1 MAVRQEKDK
10 TWTADF
16 RYLDLIENKV
26 KRYKKRG
33 FKSKRETQ
41 EFINNFT
48 NTNKSTSSKYFKDLF
63 LEWQSISNANESTKK
78 QRKAFATKYLESLM
92 NSDYTK
98 ISKADILKWRTIIDS
113 YDLVNDS
120 KNKLITTIRGVCN
133 YAYETYDIEDK
144 SKALKNI
151 KMKYEE
157 RKEFEVWNDEEFNL
171 FINCIQNEIYKAFFT
186 LLYYTGM
193 RKGEAKALYKSDL
206 LDHAVNIKKSMRKG
220 SESVSFTKTKS
231 SERIVRL
238 DSKTYALILPLKE
251 SDGMYLFGDAEPLS
265 NTTIQRIFDNGIKAS
280 GVKKI
285 RIHDL
290 RHSHATNLIN
300 AGANIVAVSKRLGHS
315 DISMTLRVYT
325 HLMKRSEDELI
336 ALLEK

>member
-1 MAVRQEKDK
+1 M
-10 TWTADF
+10 
-16 RYLDLIENKV
+16 
-26 KRYKKRG
+26 
-33 FKSKRETQ
+33 
-41 EFINNFT
+41 
-48 NTNKSTSSKYFKDLF
+48 
-63 LEWQSISNANESTKK
+63 
-78 QRKAFATKYLESLM
+78 
-92 NSDYTK
+92 
-98 ISKADILKWRTIIDS
+98 
-113 YDLVNDS
+113 
-120 KNKLITTIRGVCN
+120 CN

-157 RKEFEVWNDEEFNL
+157 RKEFEVWNDDEFKL

-206 LDHAVNIKKSMRKG
+206 SDHAVNIKKSMRKG
-220 SESVSFTKTKS
+220 SDTISFTKTKS

-238 DSKTYALILPLKE
+238 DSKTYALITPLKATE
-251 SDGMYLFGDAEPLS
+251 GLYLFGDEEPLS
-265 NTTIQRIFDNGIKAS
+265 NTTIQRIFDKGIKES
-280 GVKKI
+280 GVKSI

-315 DISMTLRVYT
+315 DISITLRVYT

-336 ALLEK
+336 AILEK